1 MGIVFRQSIKTA
13 IVSFTGALLGVIVT
27 YLFTELFSL
36 QEFGFAKNLLTQAV
50 VGSQLVLM
58 GIHTTLYIYITKYP
72 PEHPGRSV
80 LITLSLLTPVVITSI
95 CTLAYALFEDS
106 IIGMYQIQDIVY
118 ITRYFY
124 WLPLYVLLWAMM
136 TLLEHFLAAHMK
148 VAASTFL
155 REVILKGI
163 NIILILAY
171 GFDFTSFDAFIV
183 LSVLVH
189 IIPVSILWLMS
200 RRIDG
205 FSFSINWKALSR
217 KEYKSIFDF
226 AIFHLLLN
234 VSISLLHYLDIL
246 MIPVLDTT
254 GMDAVAIYAVAVLVM
269 SVFEIPYR
277 ALASAATPILNKTYV
292 NNTID
297 DVREMFRRSGLNLWI
312 VTFGMAALIIANLHN
327 LVDILNPKYSPIY
340 AVVIILMLGRTVNM
354 LTGLNNELLSISQF
368 YRFNF
373 YITAGLII
381 LMVLTNYYMIP
392 KYGIIGAAWATTL
405 SVSLYNI
412 IKLLFLWIK
421 MNIHPFAKG
430 SATILIIGIVAG
442 CTGFFMPYVY
452 NTFVDV
458 IIRSIVIGVVYVGM
472 LVWLKPSEDIITYLN
487 SIRENKRLF

>member
-13 IVSFTGALLGVIVT
+13 IVSFTGALLGIIVT
-27 YLFTELFSL
+27 YLFTELFTL

-50 VGSQLVLM
+50 VGSQLVLLGM
-58 GIHTTLYIYITKYP
+58 HSTIYIYISKYP
-72 PEHPGRSV
+72 PEHKGRPV
-80 LITLSLLTPVVITSI
+80 LITISVIIPVVIASLGSI
-95 CTLAYALFEDS
+95 LYSIFENS
-106 IIGMYQIQDIVY
+106 IVEMYQAQDIAY

-124 WLPLYVLLWAMM
+124 WLPLYVLLWAFMV
-136 TLLEHFLAAHMK
+136 LLENFLAAHMK

-155 REVILKGI
+155 REVLLKGI
-163 NIILILAY
+163 NILLILGY
-171 GFDFTSFDAFIV
+171 GFSFISFDTFIA

-189 IIPVSILWLMS
+189 LIPISILWLMS
-200 RRIDG
+200 KRIEG
-205 FSFSINWKALSR
+205 FGLSTNWNALSG

-226 AIFHLLLN
+226 ALFHLLL
-234 VSISLLHYLDIL
+234 SISQSLLHYLDIL

-277 ALASAATPILNKTYV
+277 ALASAATPILNKTYI
-292 NNTID
+292 NDTID
-297 DVREMFRRSGLNLWI
+297 DLRVMFRRSGLNLWI
-312 VTFGMAALIIANLHN
+312 VTLGMAALIIANLHN
-327 LVDILNPKYSPIY
+327 LVDVLNPKYSSIY
-340 AVVIILMLGRTVNM
+340 AVVIVLMIGRTVNM
-354 LTGLNNELLSISQF
+354 LTGLNNELLSISQY

-373 YITAGLII
+373 YVTAGLII
-381 LMVLTNYYMIP
+381 LMVVTNYYMIP

-412 IKLLFLWIK
+412 IKLLFLWIR

-430 SATILIIGIVAG
+430 SATILVIGIIAG
-442 CTGFFMPYVY
+442 CIGFFMPYVY
-452 NTFVDV
+452 NTFVDI
-458 IIRSIVIGVVYVGM
+458 IIRSIVIGVVYVGL